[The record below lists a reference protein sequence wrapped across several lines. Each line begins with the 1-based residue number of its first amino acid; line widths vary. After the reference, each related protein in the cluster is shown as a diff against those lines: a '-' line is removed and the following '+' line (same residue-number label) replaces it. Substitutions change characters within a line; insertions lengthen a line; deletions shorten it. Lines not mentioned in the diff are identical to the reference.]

1 MKNKICFTLIVAA
14 VLSVGN
20 VFAQLG
26 DEQKEFTRADTLRGN
41 LSEERLCFDVTYYHL
56 NAKINPDEKSIQGSN
71 QIRFKVIKNTKRI
84 QVDLFENL
92 KVDRIIFN
100 DQEVKFKREYG
111 AVFIDFPI
119 ELKAGTM
126 QNIYIDYSGKPQV
139 AKNAPWDGGI
149 SYARDSAGNDWV
161 AVSCQGTGASCW
173 WPCKD
178 HQSDEP
184 DSMLISISCPSKLMD
199 VSNGRLRKTTDL
211 KDGYTRYD
219 WFVAN
224 PINTYNVT
232 FNIGVYEHFGD
243 TLGTLT
249 LDYYVLPENLEKA
262 KIQFQQVKPMLICF
276 ENYFGKYPWY
286 EDGYKLVETPYLG
299 MEHQSAVAY
308 GNKYENGYL
317 GRSLSSSGIG
327 KKFDYIIIH
336 ESAHEWWG
344 NNVTTKDIA
353 DMWVHEGFAVYAEA
367 LYVECIWGK
376 EDYTRYLNGKKFN
389 ISNKTTVIGAYNLNS
404 EGSGDMYD
412 KGAMLLHTLRSMFD
426 NDTRFF
432 AVIKGIQKEFYHQTV
447 TTEQIENSFSKAY
460 GKSLDPVFDQ
470 YLRYIV
476 PPKILFKTTASGIE
490 YKWQADVKGFN
501 MPLKIVNADKT
512 YSTLY
517 PTQEWQKLS
526 GYSSVENIKVAS
538 DLYYVKIG
546 KD

>member
-1 MKNKICFTLIVAA
+1 MKTKFRFTLLALLFLFPQ
-14 VLSVGN
+14 LSL
-20 VFAQLG
+20 AQLG
-26 DEQKEFTRADTLRGN
+26 KDKTEFTRADTLRGA
-41 LSEERLCFDVTYYHL
+41 LSEERLCYDVTYYHL
-56 NAKINPDEKSIQGSN
+56 NAKISPHEKFLKGSN
-71 QIRFKVIKNTKRI
+71 QIRFKVVKNTKRI
-84 QVDLFENL
+84 QVDLFENMH
-92 KVDRIIFN
+92 VDRIVYN
-100 DQEVKFKREYG
+100 DQEVKYKREYG
-111 AVFIDFPI
+111 AVFIDFPV

-139 AKNAPWDGGI
+139 AINAPWDGGFT
-149 SYARDSAGNDWV
+149 YDKDSAGNDWV

-184 DSMLISISCPSKLMD
+184 DSMLISISCPSNLMD

-211 KDGYTRYD
+211 KNGYTRYD

-232 FNIGVYEHFGD
+232 FDIGVFAHFGD
-243 TLGTLT
+243 TLGALT
-249 LDYYVLPENLEKA
+249 LDYYVLPENLDKA
-262 KIQFQQVKPMLICF
+262 KVQFQQVKPMLICF

-308 GNKYENGYL
+308 GNKYQNGYL
-317 GRSLSSSGIG
+317 GQSLSSSGIG

-353 DMWVHEGFAVYAEA
+353 DMWVHEGFGMYAEA
-367 LYVECIWGK
+367 LYCECMWGK
-376 EDYTRYLNGKKFN
+376 DDYMRYINGMKFS
-389 ISNKTTVIGAYNLNS
+389 IQNKTTLIGPYNVNK
-404 EGSGDMYD
+404 EGSGDMYN
-412 KGAMLLHTLRSMFD
+412 KGAMLLHTLRSIFD
-426 NDTRFF
+426 NDARFF
-432 AVIKGIQKEFYHQTV
+432 AVIKGIQKDFFHQTV
-447 TTEQIENSFSKAY
+447 TTGQIENSFSRAY
-460 GKSLDPVFDQ
+460 GKSLDPIFNQ
-470 YLRYIV
+470 YLRFTA
-476 PPKILFKTTASGIE
+476 PPKILFKTTETGIE
-490 YKWQADVKGFN
+490 YKWQADAKGFN

-512 YSTLY
+512 YTALY
-517 PTQEWQKLS
+517 PTQEWQKLK
-526 GYSSVENIKVAS
+526 GYTSVENIKVAS